1 MEKKKRVNIYI
12 DERVLERV
20 DKAAKRLEISRSQM
34 IENFCAV
41 GLMDY
46 DLLTKTGLLSLL
58 KKASD
63 FRLNLFADKKAV
75 SKLV

>member
-20 DKAAKRLEISRSQM
+20 DKAAERLDISRSQM

-41 GLMDY
+41 ALMDY
-46 DLLTKTGLLSLL
+46 DLFSRVGLIQLL
-58 KKASD
+58 KKVSD
-63 FRLNLFADKKAV
+63 FRLRLLAPKAEV
-75 SKLV
+75 A